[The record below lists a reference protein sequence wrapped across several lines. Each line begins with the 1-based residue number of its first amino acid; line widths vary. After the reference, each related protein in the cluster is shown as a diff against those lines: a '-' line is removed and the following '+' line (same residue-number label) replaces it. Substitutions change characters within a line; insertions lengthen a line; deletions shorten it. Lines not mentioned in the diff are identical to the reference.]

1 MGKYIDEYLVALGF
15 DLDSKEGK
23 AFLALEEE
31 IEKEN
36 KELGFSD
43 EAVAKSAKKR
53 SDAQKGR
60 IADTKEEIDLSEK
73 MREADEKLKKSKGGG
88 SEAAPQQEE
97 KRSVRTS
104 KPPAQEKKEQ
114 APSEPP
120 APGKKSPTPSKP
132 PSPKA
137 DTTQVDSLKKSIGQL
152 GKAWDSFRNGNFITA
167 LTQGASG
174 ARSFGTYVDTLG
186 GAFGKTNKQAGGLKK
201 TLTDIFGGKASD
213 AAASGLGD
221 IAESA
226 AATEDAATGA
236 AVAAGS
242 AAGPIGLAIVAAAA
256 AAAKVGKSFV
266 NMSDSIA
273 DANTNIETMARQL
286 WISDSAAYQLNNSL
300 GAMGK
305 TTADLNEIAIN
316 PTLNARFKTL
326 QQQAAGQDNTKIQK
340 AGKDWADVQ
349 TEWDKFTQS
358 ATHAVDTVKAN
369 IIESLAPDIK
379 ADIGGLGQAAN
390 AADKALNG
398 GNSSTYAP
406 QNAYY
411 SSNYAEGAK
420 IEISPRIN
428 VNANSSSAQDI
439 ASATTNAVTD
449 SMNNSAL
456 VRNVRGLTR

>member
-36 KELGFSD
+36 KKLGFSD
-43 EAVAKSAKKR
+43 EAAAKSAKKR
-53 SDAQKGR
+53 SDAQKDR

-152 GKAWDSFRNGNFITA
+152 GKAWDSFKNGNFITA

-201 TLTDIFGGKASD
+201 TLTDIFGSGQAKATAEGLGEAAGGAED
-213 AAASGLGD
+213 AGAAAGLSAMGAVGAAAGILSGVTLLTKSVWNMSSG
-221 IAESA
+221 IAE
-226 AATEDAATGA
+226 TT
-236 AVAAGS
+236 
-242 AAGPIGLAIVAAAA
+242 
-256 AAAKVGKSFV
+256 
-266 NMSDSIA
+266 
-273 DANTNIETMARQL
+273 TNIETMARQL
-286 WISDSAAYQLNNSL
+286 WISDSAAYQLNNTLSS
-300 GAMGK
+300 MGK

-316 PTLNARFKTL
+316 PTLNQQFKNV
-326 QQQAAGQDNTKIQK
+326 QKQAAGQNQEEVLK
-340 AGKDWADVQ
+340 AGKNFAEGPGQQFADLK
-349 TEWDKFTQS
+349 ENAGFLGDLLKAKFEEFS
-358 ATHAVDTVKAN
+358 SPFLNGA
-369 IIESLAPDIK
+369 
-379 ADIGGLGQAAN
+379 LG
-390 AADKALNG
+390 ALNKGADSLIGAMG
-398 GNSSTYAP
+398 GKKDSSTYAP

-420 IEISPRIN
+420 IEISPKIN

-439 ASATTNAVTD
+439 ASATTDAVTD